1 MHVLFHCFPPLFRSV
16 QPSCPKYFIQKLE
29 QIVWPHVRTKIEQ
42 SIHDITLQHHQQ
54 QQQHNQLL
62 PPVKGTITED
72 SNDQQNDKNII
83 IVEAALLL
91 ETEWHD
97 LLDGLWVIHS
107 SEDVATSRLINNR
120 GMTKEDALIR
130 IRAQQKR
137 KGIAIVAAANGG
149 GVVDGDEVELHKAIG
164 NRSIT
169 ALISNNGS
177 LDDLEKA
184 LKETLA
190 DPLSFKTGTKE
201 KHTE

>member
-1 MHVLFHCFPPLFRSV
+1 MPHILSHL
-16 QPSCPKYFIQKLE
+16 QKLE

-42 SIHDITLQHHQQ
+42 SIHDITLHHEQQ
-54 QQQHNQLL
+54 QQQRNQLL
-62 PPVKGTITED
+62 PPVKSTTTED
-72 SNDQQNDKNII
+72 NNDQQNDKNII

-120 GMTKEDALIR
+120 GMTKEEALIR

-137 KGIAIVAAANGG
+137 KGIAIVAAANDG
-149 GVVDGDEVELHKAIG
+149 GVVGEEAELQKAIG

-177 LDDLEKA
+177 LDDLEKT

-190 DPLSFKTGTKE
+190 NPLSFKTGTKV
-201 KHTE
+201 